1 MQRSLAFAAMGRVCP
16 AGVCLRGF
24 SMRIES
30 GVARDAAP
38 LHESAMGVSAAE
50 RSAMREAIRLARR
63 GVGGTHPNPRVG
75 AVVLA
80 DGRVAAR
87 GWHARAGEAH
97 AEVSALDDAGVRARG
112 ATLVVTLEPC
122 AHHGRTPPC
131 VGSILASGVRRVVIG
146 MVDPNPIVNGRGIES
161 LRAAGLDVAV
171 GVLEAECRTLNGP
184 YLKALATGLPWVT
197 LKAMLSL
204 DGRIATD
211 GGDSRGLGGAAEQRL
226 CHRLRADHDAVLI
239 GRGTLLADDP
249 LLTVRLA
256 RGRTPWRVV
265 LDSLLRIPESAAIL
279 GTTAEAPLIIATVAT
294 IAGAGSRAAAL
305 ESRGARVWH
314 FEADAAGQVPLRP
327 LLERLAGE
335 GRYAVLVE
343 GGAAVHTS
351 FLREGLADGVAV
363 GIAPLLLGGSTS
375 RSWTGD
381 LGRARLSD
389 AIEIQ
394 SLRSRRVGRDLWLE
408 GTIRVPEPS
417 HV

>member
-24 SMRIES
+24 SMRLES
-30 GVARDAAP
+30 GAARGAAP
-38 LHESAMGVSAAE
+38 LLETTGGVSPAE

-75 AVVLA
+75 AVLLVE
-80 DGRVAAR
+80 GRVAAR
-87 GWHARAGEAH
+87 GWHACAGEAH
-97 AEVSALDDAGVRARG
+97 AEVRALEGAGSQARG

-122 AHHGRTPPC
+122 AHQGRTPPC
-131 VGSILASGVRRVVIG
+131 VDSILASGVRRVVVG
-146 MVDPNPIVNGRGIES
+146 MVDPNPIVDGRGIEA
-161 LRAAGLDVAV
+161 LRLAGIEVAV
-171 GVLEAECRTLNGP
+171 GALETECRALNGP

-211 GGDSRGLGGAAEQRL
+211 GGDSRGLGGAEEQRL
-226 CHRLRADHDAVLI
+226 CHRLRAEHDAVLV

-265 LDSLLRIPESAAIL
+265 LDSALRVPDDAAIL
-279 GTTAEAPLIIATVAT
+279 GTTAVAPLIVATVARE
-294 IAGAGSRAAAL
+294 GSRIAAL
-305 ESRGARVWH
+305 EARGARVWR
-314 FEADAAGQVPLRP
+314 FEPNAAGQVPLRP
-327 LLERLAGE
+327 LLNRLTRE
-335 GRYAVLVE
+335 GCYALLVE

-363 GIAPLLLGGSTS
+363 GIAPLLIGGSAP
-375 RSWTGD
+375 RAWTGD
-381 LGRARLSD
+381 LGRTRLQD
-389 AIEIQ
+389 AIEID

-408 GTIRVPEPS
+408 GTIRAVEPS
-417 HV
+417 RV